1 MIEIKLLD
9 KNNQELTN
17 GDTIRFVE
25 IRPTYDSPFSDNSYQ
40 FQDGIVVKFVEF
52 KVDAQAD
59 IDEGDLFCIPR
70 FYYTKEDLL
79 EICCLSKDTSYEE
92 YMEDCV
98 YYICSELGIKFTTE
112 VEFFNQ
118 INGFT
123 IVKTHNSGTNNS
135 L

>member
-59 IDEGDLFCIPR
+59 VDEGGLFCIPS
-70 FYYTKEDLL
+70 FYYTKKDLL
-79 EICCLSKDTSYEE
+79 EICYLSKDASYEE
-92 YMEDCV
+92 FMEDCV
-98 YYICSELGIKFTTE
+98 YYICSELGINFTTE

-123 IVKTHNSGTNNS
+123 IVKTHNSETNT
-135 L
+135 

>member
-17 GDTIRFVE
+17 GDTIRLVE
-25 IRPTYDSPFSDNSYQ
+25 IRPTYDYPFSDNPYR

-59 IDEGDLFCIPR
+59 IDEEGLFYIPR

-79 EICCLSKDTSYEE
+79 EICCLSKDASHEE
-92 YMEDCV
+92 FMEDCV
-98 YYICSELGIKFTTE
+98 YYICSELGINFTTE

-123 IVKTHNSGTNNS
+123 IVKT
-135 L
+135 